1 MTDHNESMRER
12 IARAMID
19 ADPSMS
25 GYHETHIAAKMPYV
39 DAVLTAIEEPTEGMN
54 LAGAGVWL
62 GGTVHGM
69 SEEWNERMAATW
81 RCMISAAK
89 DGA

>member
-1 MTDHNESMRER
+1 MTDHNGESMRER

-39 DAVLTAIEEPTEGMN
+39 DAVLTAIEEPTRGMKQA
-54 LAGAGVWL
+54 AGASAVAGRAKEVWAL
-62 GGTVHGM
+62 VPFRHVT
-69 SEEWNERMAATW
+69 
-81 RCMISAAK
+81 I
-89 DGA
+89 